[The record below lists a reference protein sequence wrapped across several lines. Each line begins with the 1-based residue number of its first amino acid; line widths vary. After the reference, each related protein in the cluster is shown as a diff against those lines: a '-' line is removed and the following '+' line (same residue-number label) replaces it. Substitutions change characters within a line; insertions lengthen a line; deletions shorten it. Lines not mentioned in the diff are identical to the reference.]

1 MDFMEISGTNQYLTF
16 TLEEENFALE
26 IAKVREVLDYTKI
39 TRVPRMPDFLRGVIN
54 LRGNVVPVIDLRLK
68 LGMAATEKKLDTC
81 IVIAEI
87 MIDRELVQVGA
98 LADSVKEVI
107 SLEAARISPPP
118 RLGTKLRSEFIRG
131 MGKLDEGFLIILD
144 IDKVLSEDELAVVKD
159 SSSAEVPEAEE
170 VQKNESGED
179 EKDKDDGE
187 TGAARILDLDAPDPD
202 VF

>member
-1 MDFMEISGTNQYLTF
+1 MDSMEISGANQYLTF
-16 TLEEENFALE
+16 TLGEENFALE
-26 IAKVREVLDYTKI
+26 ISKVREVLDYTTI

-68 LGMAATEKKLDTC
+68 LGMNATEKNLDTC

-87 MIDRELVQVGA
+87 MIDGELTQVGA

-118 RLGTKLRSEFIRG
+118 RLGIKLRNEFIRG

-144 IDKVLSEDELAVVKD
+144 IDKVLSEDELSVVKVSGCAD
-159 SSSAEVPEAEE
+159 IPDAEE
-170 VQKNESGED
+170 GKKEESEEENEGD
-179 EKDKDDGE
+179 TEKRSRDV
-187 TGAARILDLDAPDPD
+187 LDLEAPDAD
-202 VF
+202 SDDF